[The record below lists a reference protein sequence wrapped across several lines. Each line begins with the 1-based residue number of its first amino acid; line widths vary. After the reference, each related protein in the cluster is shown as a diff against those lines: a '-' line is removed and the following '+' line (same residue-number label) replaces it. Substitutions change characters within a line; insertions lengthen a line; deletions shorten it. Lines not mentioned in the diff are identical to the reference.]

1 MEKYNANLLD
11 EMFRNFNEKLT
22 SMDEKAD
29 RILEQTTKTN
39 GRVSGLENREAQR
52 VGYFNAVAT
61 FVIPTVMF
69 LLYKQLS

>member
-11 EMFRNFNEKLT
+11 EMFQSVNEKL
-22 SMDEKAD
+22 DA
-29 RILEQTTKTN
+29 ILVQTTKTN
-39 GRVSGLENREAQR
+39 GRVSGLENRESER
-52 VGYFNAVAT
+52 VGYFKAVAT